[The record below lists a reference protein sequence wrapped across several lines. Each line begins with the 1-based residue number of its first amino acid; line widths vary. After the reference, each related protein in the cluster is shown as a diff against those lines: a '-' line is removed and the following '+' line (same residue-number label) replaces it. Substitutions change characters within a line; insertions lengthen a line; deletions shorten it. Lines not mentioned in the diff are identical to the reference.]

1 MQSTL
6 VLQSAAGAHR
16 IPIGERPLSV
26 GSSGTC
32 DLVLPE
38 HDDVAP
44 EHALIWQL
52 GEDVVL
58 HVVAIGAACSV
69 NGEPSTWARLD
80 DGDTIEIG
88 ASRLKIEQ
96 RAN

>member
-6 VLQSAAGAHR
+6 VLQSAAGARR